1 MQQAQRRIWRCLVG
15 YKGGK
20 KENKM
25 TDTSLQRASRMLDEA
40 MVEPLRR
47 KLIGRKLV
55 AENKSKRGT
64 GKYAID
70 VDTITE
76 ISPAHITYSLDEIGS
91 SSDIIEVTTAR
102 KQIPIPYKS
111 FKVPRQSYLAFKSE
125 GKALDTA
132 AAVSAAYVVAK
143 KEDAMIING
152 WAPDGT
158 NYEVEGFFQAA
169 GTTATG
175 ASFATAG
182 NAIKSVQAG
191 ISALEDL
198 GVSGP
203 FHFLLHK
210 DQAKELRGN
219 VLTGSGLREL
229 KQVLEMMNNDDPNMH
244 EGKIWQCHDMT
255 AAYGIL
261 IPVDPARVYFE
272 LVNPVL
278 VHTEL
283 GVDSKKPESSAIYGH
298 VWEVMV
304 PVIKQTTA
312 ICKIDSM

>member
-1 MQQAQRRIWRCLVG
+1 
-15 YKGGK
+15 
-20 KENKM
+20 M
-25 TDTSLQRASRMLDEA
+25 TDTTLQRASRMLDEA
-40 MVEPLRR
+40 MEEPMRR

-55 AENKSKRGT
+55 AEDKSKRGT

-70 VDTITE
+70 YDTITE
-76 ISPAHITYSLDEIGS
+76 MSPAHITYDLDDIGK
-91 SSDIIEVTTAR
+91 SSDMIEVTTAR
-102 KQIPIPYKS
+102 KQIPVPYKS
-111 FKVPRQSYLAFKSE
+111 FKVPHQSYVAFKSE
-125 GKALDTA
+125 GKALDSA
-132 AAVSAAYVVAK
+132 AAVSAAYVVGR

-158 NYEVEGFFQAA
+158 TYEIKGFYQAA
-169 GTTATG
+169 GTSVTG
-175 ASFATAG
+175 ATFATAG
-182 NAIKSVQAG
+182 NCIRSVQTG

-203 FHFLLHK
+203 FHLLLHK

-219 VLTGSGLREL
+219 VITGVGREIL
-229 KQVLEMMNNDDPNMH
+229 QVLEMMNNDDPNMH
-244 EGKIWQCHDMT
+244 DGKIWQCHDMT
-255 AAYGIL
+255 AANGIL

-278 VHTEL
+278 IHTEL

-304 PVIKQTTA
+304 PIIKQATA
-312 ICKIDSM
+312 ICKIDTI

>member
-1 MQQAQRRIWRCLVG
+1 
-15 YKGGK
+15 
-20 KENKM
+20 M

-70 VDTITE
+70 IDTITE
-76 ISPAHITYSLDEIGS
+76 TSPAHITYALDEIGK
-91 SSDIIEVTTAR
+91 SSDMIEVTTAR
-102 KQIPIPYKS
+102 KQIPIPHKS

-125 GKALDTA
+125 GKAIDTA
-132 AAVSAAYVVAK
+132 AAVSAAYVVGQ

-158 NYEVEGFFQAA
+158 NYEVEGFFEAA
-169 GTTATG
+169 GTAATG
-175 ASFATAG
+175 ATWATAG
-182 NAIKSVQAG
+182 NCIKSVQTG
-191 ISALEDL
+191 IAALEDL

-203 FHFLLHK
+203 YHLLLHK

-219 VLTGSGLREL
+219 VITGSGREI

-244 EGKIWQCHDMT
+244 EGKVWQCYDMT
-255 AAYGIL
+255 ADYAIL

-278 VHTEL
+278 IHTEL

-304 PVIKQTTA
+304 PIIKQTTA
-312 ICKIDSM
+312 ICKIDTI

>member
-1 MQQAQRRIWRCLVG
+1 
-15 YKGGK
+15 
-20 KENKM
+20 
-25 TDTSLQRASRMLDEA
+25 MLDEA

-47 KLIGRKLV
+47 KLVGRKLI
-55 AENKSKRGT
+55 AENISKRGT

-70 VDTITE
+70 IDTITE
-76 ISPAHITYSLDEIGS
+76 ISPAHITYDLADIGK
-91 SSDIIEVTTAR
+91 SSDMIEATTAR

-111 FKVPRQSYLAFKSE
+111 FTVPAQTYQAYKSE
-125 GKALDTA
+125 GKAIDAA
-132 AAVSAAYVVAK
+132 AAVSAAYVVGQ
-143 KEDAMIING
+143 KEDTMIING

-158 NYEVEGFFQAA
+158 NYEIEGLYEAA
-169 GTTATG
+169 GTSATG
-175 ASFATAG
+175 VSFATAG
-182 NAIKSVQAG
+182 NCIKSVQTG

-203 FHFLLHK
+203 YHLLLHK

-219 VLTGSGLREL
+219 VITGVGREI
-229 KQVLEMMNNDDPNMH
+229 KQVSEMMNNDDPDMH

-255 AAYGIL
+255 TAYAIL

-278 VHTEL
+278 IHTEL
-283 GVDSKKPESSAIYGH
+283 GVDSKKPKSSAIYGH

-312 ICKIDSM
+312 ICKIDSI

>member
-1 MQQAQRRIWRCLVG
+1 
-15 YKGGK
+15 
-20 KENKM
+20 
-25 TDTSLQRASRMLDEA
+25 MLDEA

-55 AENKSKRGT
+55 AENTSKRGT

-70 VDTITE
+70 IDTITE
-76 ISPAHITYSLDEIGS
+76 ISAAHITYSLDDIGS
-91 SSDIIEVTTAR
+91 SSDLIVATTAR

-111 FKVPRQSYLAFKSE
+111 FTVPAQMYQAYKSE
-125 GKALDTA
+125 GKAIDTA
-132 AAVSAAYVVAK
+132 AAVSAAYVVGK
-143 KEDAMIING
+143 IEDAMIING
-152 WAPDGT
+152 WAPDGS
-158 NYEVEGFFQAA
+158 NYEIEGLFEAA
-169 GTTATG
+169 DTTATG
-175 ASFATAG
+175 ADFGTKG
-182 NAIKSVQAG
+182 NCIISVQAG

-203 FHFLLHK
+203 YHLLLHK
-210 DQAKELRGN
+210 DQAKEIRGN
-219 VLTGSGLREL
+219 VLTGSGREIT
-229 KQVLEMMNNDDPNMH
+229 QVIEMMNNDDPNMH

-255 AAYGIL
+255 ADYAIL

-278 VHTEL
+278 IHTEL
-283 GVDSKKPESSAIYGH
+283 GVDSKKPKSSAIYGH

-312 ICKIDSM
+312 ICKIDTI

>member
-1 MQQAQRRIWRCLVG
+1 
-15 YKGGK
+15 
-20 KENKM
+20 M

-55 AENKSKRGT
+55 AENKSKRAT

-70 VDTITE
+70 IDTITE
-76 ISPAHITYSLDEIGS
+76 ISPAHITYSLDEIGA
-91 SSDIIEVTTAR
+91 SSDLIEVTTAR
-102 KQIPIPYKS
+102 KQIPIPHKS
-111 FKVPRQSYLAFKSE
+111 FKVPRQSYLAFKTE
-125 GKALDTA
+125 GKALDSA
-132 AAVSAAYVVAK
+132 AAVSAAYVVGQI
-143 KEDAMIING
+143 EDAMIING

-158 NYEVEGFFQAA
+158 NYEIEGFYQAA
-169 GTTATG
+169 GTSATG
-175 ASFATAG
+175 ATFATAG
-182 NAIKSVQAG
+182 NCIKSVETG

-203 FHFLLHK
+203 YHLLLHK

-219 VLTGSGLREL
+219 VITGVGREI
-229 KQVLEMMNNDDPNMH
+229 KQVTEMMNNDDPNMH

-255 AAYGIL
+255 AANAIL

-312 ICKIDSM
+312 ICKIDTI

>member
-1 MQQAQRRIWRCLVG
+1 
-15 YKGGK
+15 
-20 KENKM
+20 M
-25 TDTSLQRASRMLDEA
+25 TDTSLERASRMLDEA

-47 KLIGRKLV
+47 KLIGRQLI
-55 AENKSKRGT
+55 AENTTKRGT

-76 ISPAHITYSLDEIGS
+76 ISAAHITYDLADIGK
-91 SSDIIEVTTAR
+91 SSDMIEATTAR

-111 FKVPRQSYLAFKSE
+111 FTVPAQAYQAYKSE
-125 GKALDTA
+125 GKAIDTA
-132 AAVSAAYVVAK
+132 AAVSAAYVVGQI
-143 KEDAMIING
+143 EDAMIING

-158 NYEVEGFFQAA
+158 NYEIDGLYEAA

-175 ASFATAG
+175 ATWATAG
-182 NAIKSVQAG
+182 NCIKSVQAG

-203 FHFLLHK
+203 YHLLVHK

-219 VLTGSGLREL
+219 VLSGSGREI

-255 AAYGIL
+255 ADYAIL

-278 VHTEL
+278 IHTEL
-283 GVDSKKPESSAIYGH
+283 GVDSKKPKSSAVYGH

-304 PVIKQTTA
+304 PIIKQTTA
-312 ICKIDSM
+312 ICKIDTI

>member
-1 MQQAQRRIWRCLVG
+1 
-15 YKGGK
+15 
-20 KENKM
+20 M

-47 KLIGRKLV
+47 KLVGRKLI

-70 VDTITE
+70 IDTITE
-76 ISPAHITYSLDEIGS
+76 MSAAHITYDTDDIGK
-91 SSDIIEVTTAR
+91 SSDMIEVETAR
-102 KQIPIPYKS
+102 KQVPIPYKS
-111 FKVPRQSYLAFKSE
+111 FKVPYQSYLAFKTE

-132 AAVSAAYVVAK
+132 GAVSAAYVVGQI
-143 KEDAMIING
+143 EDTMIING
-152 WAPDGT
+152 WKPDGT
-158 NYEVEGFFQAA
+158 NYEVEGLYQAA

-175 ASFATAG
+175 ATWATAG
-182 NAIKSVQAG
+182 NCIKSVQTG

-203 FHFLLHK
+203 YHLLVHK
-210 DQAKELRGN
+210 DQASELRGN
-219 VLTGSGLREL
+219 VITGVGREI
-229 KQVLEMMNNDDPNMH
+229 KQVSEMMNNDDPNMH

-255 AAYGIL
+255 AANAIL
-261 IPVDPARVYFE
+261 IPVDPVRVYFE

-278 VHTEL
+278 IHTEL

-304 PVIKQTTA
+304 PIIKQATA
-312 ICKIDSM
+312 ICKIDTI